1 MSRTALAASCIGLIN
16 RYGWLDRPTGTI
28 EYGTNDSPD
37 IGADTMLENAS
48 EKGAIDTLPDIPGGT
63 LWHSSYIEIYIGN
76 VRVMHAANTQA
87 DVIISDVSG
96 SGFAHWFKV
105 PYVTCAENVAL
116 NMTVAFFT
124 IWWYNQFNKSD
135 FMKLIVIVQ
144 GECICGLSI

>member
-1 MSRTALAASCIGLIN
+1 MSRTALAAGCIGLIN

-76 VRVMHAANTQA
+76 VRVMYAANTQA

-105 PYVTCAENVAL
+105 LYVTCAENVAL
-116 NMTVAFFT
+116 NMAVDFFT
-124 IWWYNQFNKSD
+124 IWWYN
-135 FMKLIVIVQ
+135 
-144 GECICGLSI
+144 

>member
-1 MSRTALAASCIGLIN
+1 MAGWTVQLALSNTAQTIAPISAQTRCLRTPPRKVRLI
-16 RYGWLDRPTGTI
+16 RSQI
-28 EYGTNDSPD
+28 S
-37 IGADTMLENAS
+37 
-48 EKGAIDTLPDIPGGT
+48 PGGT

-76 VRVMHAANTQA
+76 VRVMHAANTKA

-105 PYVTCAENVAL
+105 PCVTCAENVAL

>member
-48 EKGAIDTLPDIPGGT
+48 EKGAIDTLPDIPRGT

>member
-1 MSRTALAASCIGLIN
+1 MAGWTVQLALSNTAQTIAPISAQTRCLRTPPKKVRLI
-16 RYGWLDRPTGTI
+16 RSQISTR
-28 EYGTNDSPD
+28 S
-37 IGADTMLENAS
+37 
-48 EKGAIDTLPDIPGGT
+48 T

-135 FMKLIVIVQ
+135 FMKLIVIVK